1 MWRCYLFGPCFHWG
15 VGLINA
21 VVQPQM
27 YGFVAGGVGQETQQE
42 VVESVG
48 VFTNISICAVDAPG
62 KSDKLSQTPALKR
75 MILRN
80 K

>member
-1 MWRCYLFGPCFHWG
+1 MRSY
-15 VGLINA
+15 I
-21 VVQPQM
+21 QPQL
-27 YGFVAGGVGQETQQE
+27 YGFVAGAVGQETQQE